1 MVKLGSTIESSRKD
15 GRLANSD
22 NIYDKISGKMQ
33 EDINREV
40 SALSPVDEED
50 LTRSFNDNGRSVT
63 KFADRSYSPQNFSGK
78 GYKILRKNIKP
89 VSLAI
94 TEIVVSSVP
103 TSDGYLAFI
112 INGVES
118 HVDVVASTDT
128 TTDKVAEK
136 IATKLKDTIPEYDVS
151 KSASTITLTRKFG
164 GIVSTPSSFSAVG
177 TGASCGVKDYS
188 KIELRNILTA
198 VMINQPNTIYEIRY
212 DFDLDGKE
220 ITIQEGCVLKFCG
233 GCFRSGVIVF
243 NNTIINS
250 KDINCIKRSIEVQ
263 GSIANEIS
271 YLNWFDADGD
281 GVVDD
286 TIPLRNCFC
295 HCINTVVVPNGTYII
310 NIQPG
315 VSNKTPRIF
324 FESQY
329 IAKKIIGI
337 GNATIKL
344 GKDNCDTRIFKGF
357 AAIFHLS
364 GDYDYVFE
372 NITFDFNYKDN
383 PIYQYTSNNIGVEVN
398 GQQIAIEGYK
408 IASLSVKKCTFIEP
422 SGTNTVTMRG
432 SATSD
437 HLYYN
442 VEKCKFID
450 VGKKSFFNNSETQAY
465 HDASTLGCHSAIG
478 GNPNAKF
485 YVNISDN
492 YANGAGGNSFDF
504 CEFTGDYTVFKNN
517 VIENYYIGCMP
528 LTCGKYCNCRIS
540 NNKFVRVGR
549 AIGLWNNTDKIS
561 FLYSDIIYD
570 NITIDNNYVI
580 IDIDS
585 RLKEANW
592 TSINNKVGEYYI
604 PEVTRYGLLVQMQAL
619 KSVNCINIT
628 NNHVEYIDYS
638 QVPDSVFAIY
648 RHSCINMVVGT
659 SAELILK
666 EINICNNIFKNTPNN
681 IVRNGVFSKVENVNI
696 QGNIFLNVF
705 NRSSQAEINDGL
717 FSINSLHEYSHK
729 IVSITDNIVVESKKN
744 GNAKPEIIFGEFGRS
759 KDGSVVE
766 CLIYANNIIEG
777 NFKEEIKVNSPQKVI
792 YKSFNT
798 LSSRP
803 TYNET
808 HKGVCVF
815 DTNLNKPIWWTGTK
829 WVDATGADV

>member
-1 MVKLGSTIESSRKD
+1 MKILTDKGLLAFWNKIKQLALG
-15 GRLANSD
+15 
-22 NIYDKISGKMQ
+22 
-33 EDINREV
+33 NRPYNPSE
-40 SALSPVDEED
+40 
-50 LTRSFNDNGRSVT
+50 
-63 KFADRSYSPQNFSGK
+63 FSGK
-78 GYKILRKNIKP
+78 GYKVLEKNIQ
-89 VSLAI
+89 
-94 TEIVVSSVP
+94 
-103 TSDGYLAFI
+103 
-112 INGVES
+112 
-118 HVDVVASTDT
+118 
-128 TTDKVAEK
+128 
-136 IATKLKDTIPEYDVS
+136 TI
-151 KSASTITLTRKFG
+151 G
-164 GIVSTPSSFSAVG
+164 
-177 TGASCGVKDYS
+177 GVK
-188 KIELRNILTA
+188 KNILTA
-198 VMINQPNTIYEIRY
+198 VMLSEANTIYEIRY

-233 GCFRSGVIVF
+233 GSFSNGVIVF

-271 YLNWFDADGD
+271 YLDWFDAAGD
-281 GVVDD
+281 GIVDD

-295 HCINTVVVPNGTYII
+295 HCINTVIIPSGTYII

-315 VSNKTPRIF
+315 ASNKTPRIF

-357 AAIFHLS
+357 AAIFHLT

-383 PIYQYTSNNIGVEVN
+383 PIYQYTSNNVGVEVN

-408 IASLSVKKCTFIEP
+408 IASLSVKECTFIEP

-465 HDASTLGCHSAIG
+465 HDVSTLGCHSAFG

-492 YANGAGGNSFDF
+492 YANGAGGNCFDF

-528 LTCGKYCNCRIS
+528 LTCGKFCNCRIS
-540 NNKFVRVGR
+540 NNRFVRVGR
-549 AIGLWNNTDKIS
+549 AIGLWNNTDNIS
-561 FLYSDIIYD
+561 FLDSDIIYD

-592 TSINNKVGEYYI
+592 TSINNKVEDYYI
-604 PEVTRYGLLVQMQAL
+604 PDIKRYGLLVQMQEM

-628 NNHVEYIDYS
+628 NNYVEYLDYS
-638 QVPDSVFAIY
+638 QVPDSVFGLF
-648 RHSCINMVVGT
+648 RNSCILLVVGNRKET
-659 SAELILK
+659 TLK
-666 EINICNNIFKNTPNN
+666 ELNIYNNTFKNAPNG
-681 IVRNGVFSKVENVNI
+681 IVRNAVFLKLETINI
-696 QGNIFLNVF
+696 QGNIFLNVL
-705 NRSSQAEINDGL
+705 NRTTISESNEGIFSVNGL
-717 FSINSLHEYSHK
+717 NEYAHK
-729 IVSITDNIVVESKKN
+729 MLSVIDNIVVESEKTN
-744 GNAKPEIIFGEFGRS
+744 NTKPEIVFGEFGRS
-759 KDGSVVE
+759 KNDSVVE
-766 CLIYANNIIEG
+766 NLIYAGNIIRG
-777 NFKEEIKVNSPQKVI
+777 NFKEEIKVNSPKNVI
-792 YKSFNT
+792 YKSFNI

-803 TYNET
+803 TYNKSY
-808 HKGVCVF
+808 KGVCVF
-815 DTNLNKPIWWTGTK
+815 DTTLNKPIWWNGTI
-829 WVDATGADV
+829 WIDNDGNPADVLNQGTTANRPAGVKIGFIYKDITINKLIIWNGSSWVNMDGTALS